1 MDRACGTVLGT
12 AAGDALGAG
21 YEFGTARVGPDGPQM
36 IGGGLGG
43 FAKGEWT
50 DDTTMAWCV
59 LDVASTGVD
68 LRSDEALDEIARR
81 FRTWYE
87 SGPADIGT
95 QTRKVLRAG
104 GADPTG
110 ATLTAISDELHART
124 GHTAG
129 NGSLMRTAPVALRH
143 LDDPTALTQAAV
155 AVSRLTHAD
164 PRAGEACALWSHA
177 IRHAVLTAQ
186 IDVRVGLEHLEAEAV
201 EYWSERIAEAEAGP
215 PGRFTPNG
223 WVVTALQAA
232 WSAIHHTPVPQDDPR
247 QHLEDAL
254 AAAIAIGDD
263 TDTVAAIA
271 GGLLGARWGASAVP
285 ARWRRMLHGYPGLTG
300 ERLVELAHLAAT
312 GGRSTHHGWP
322 ELDYLPYAGYNRGA
336 VLVRHPFD
344 EGVWLGNVTALD
356 DLPEEITAVVS
367 LCLVG
372 YAQVPEGVEHVVFR
386 LIDEPAAESNRNLA
400 FILSDVAA
408 TVAALRD
415 EGHEVLVHCVA
426 AQSRTPTVGIAYAML
441 RGVDYETASKGVC
454 GALPSARPNAGFT
467 QALQLLEEASTTPH
481 ESKWPGVGKIVQHF
495 SGDIVASLVAD
506 TDALANAL
514 DPTWSKATLGTRSN
528 SHGLVCFSSGIELG
542 SDSDRRFYKAE
553 HPFAGDSLRVTSQW
567 YEDQRGAITDL
578 LVGLGLIPVGTTDV
592 EVAAEVARSATTDI
606 TVGGTRTVQVGG
618 TLKGYPIGDAQ
629 NLAVRTVLDL
639 TGAGPSQSDWQ
650 ATIRALG
657 SRCIY
662 CEASFSASVKVVIDH
677 VVPINKTDLGENVIG
692 NVVPACQDCNTEK
705 RGKSLEL
712 WLATTQRPIDRAAAH
727 QRVLAHQARH
737 GYVPLEERLG
747 PRRGEVDEVIAQMR
761 AEMLEAAK
769 RCAALINNIVDRD
782 DAADES

>member
-1 MDRACGTVLGT
+1 MRLTTEQMDRACGTVLAT
-12 AAGDALGAG
+12 ATGDALGAG

-50 DDTTMAWCV
+50 DDTTMAWCI

-87 SGPADIGT
+87 SGPSDIGN

-186 IDVRVGLEHLEAEAV
+186 IDVRVGLEHLEMKAA

-215 PGRFTPNG
+215 PGRFAPNG

-285 ARWRRMLHGYPGLTG
+285 TRWRRILHGYPGLRG
-300 ERLVELAHLAAT
+300 ERLVELAHLAAS
-312 GGRSTHHGWP
+312 GGRPTHHGWP
-322 ELDYLPYAGYNRGA
+322 ERDHLPYTGYNRGP

-344 EGVWLGNVTALD
+344 EGVWLGNVAALD
-356 DLPEEITAVVS
+356 DLPDEITAVVS

-372 YAQVPEGVEHVVFR
+372 YAQVPDRVEHVVFR
-386 LIDEPAAESNRNLA
+386 LIDEPAVESNRNLA
-400 FILSDVAA
+400 FVLRDAAA

-415 EGHEVLVHCVA
+415 EGHQVLVHCVA
-426 AQSRTPTVGIAYAML
+426 AQSRTPAVGIAYAML
-441 RGVDYETASKGVC
+441 QGVDYETASKEVC
-454 GALPSARPNAGFT
+454 SALPSASPNPAFRR
-467 QALQLLEEASTTPH
+467 ALRSDRFWAYP
-481 ESKWPGVGKIVQHF
+481 PP
-495 SGDIVASLVAD
+495 AD
-506 TDALANAL
+506 NQ
-514 DPTWSKATLGTRSN
+514 
-528 SHGLVCFSSGIELG
+528 G
-542 SDSDRRFYKAE
+542 SDVERRE
-553 HPFAGDSLRVTSQW
+553 EEQLR
-567 YEDQRGAITDL
+567 
-578 LVGLGLIPVGTTDV
+578 
-592 EVAAEVARSATTDI
+592 
-606 TVGGTRTVQVGG
+606 
-618 TLKGYPIGDAQ
+618 
-629 NLAVRTVLDL
+629 
-639 TGAGPSQSDWQ
+639 
-650 ATIRALG
+650 
-657 SRCIY
+657 
-662 CEASFSASVKVVIDH
+662 
-677 VVPINKTDLGENVIG
+677 
-692 NVVPACQDCNTEK
+692 
-705 RGKSLEL
+705 
-712 WLATTQRPIDRAAAH
+712 
-727 QRVLAHQARH
+727 
-737 GYVPLEERLG
+737 
-747 PRRGEVDEVIAQMR
+747 
-761 AEMLEAAK
+761 
-769 RCAALINNIVDRD
+769 
-782 DAADES
+782 